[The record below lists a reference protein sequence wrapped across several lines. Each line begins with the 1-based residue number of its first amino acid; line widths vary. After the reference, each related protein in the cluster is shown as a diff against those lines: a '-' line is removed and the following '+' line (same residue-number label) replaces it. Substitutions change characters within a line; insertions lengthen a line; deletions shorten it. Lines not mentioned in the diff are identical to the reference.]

1 MIIVTGAS
9 SGIGKEVARLLAT
22 SGGINEEIILIS
34 RRNPRLPNTT
44 WLRCD
49 FCSSE
54 EVDRLT
60 TLIKA
65 KKDPISFLLHCAGV
79 MPTSSIKNLSYDQ
92 MIDAYKVNTV
102 APSLITSSLIRQL
115 ARGQASVV
123 AISSIAADIHIP
135 GELIYSSSKSALA
148 KTMESFSSDS
158 SRFGSTFL
166 VVSPSLIS
174 SQMTASL
181 SSDQEKFMQSRR
193 LSKDN
198 PSISDI
204 AEYLVSLRSSSKFI
218 TGSNIYF
225 GGVRR

>member
-92 MIDAYKVNTV
+92 MIDAYKINTV

-135 GELIYSSSKSALA
+135 GELIYSSSSQLLRRQWSLSLQNCLALGLH
-148 KTMESFSSDS
+148 F
-158 SRFGSTFL
+158 

-193 LSKDN
+193 LSKDK
-198 PSISDI
+198 PSLSDI

-225 GGVRR
+225 GGKEDE